1 MCLCMYMLMLLDIV
15 ITGGVNLR
23 SNFSPSVPFSFIIP
37 YMSLIVVFDESGKAL
52 EVIKDYES
60 IKERLA
66 SIGVRFERWET
77 NRELPWSATQE
88 EVLQAYKEEVDR
100 IVKEFDFKSIDVV
113 SLTPDHPKREEL
125 RNMLCSRV

>member
-1 MCLCMYMLMLLDIV
+1 MCLCMYMLMLLYIV
-15 ITGGVNLR
+15 ITGAVNLR
-23 SNFSPSVPFSFIIP
+23 SYFSPSVPFSFIIP

-52 EVIKDYES
+52 EVRKDYEC

-88 EVLQAYKEEVDR
+88 EVLQALELACGTGENALFLASKGFLAYR
-100 IVKEFDFKSIDVV
+100 LG
-113 SLTPDHPKREEL
+113 SLLWST
-125 RNMLCSRV
+125 